1 VHPLLALP
9 YAALAGVAE
18 ALTHL
23 PVDAEH
29 KAWRAIRNRAG
40 GVDRLVQ
47 WAREHRDR
55 TRTLLWMH
63 APSVGEGLQAR
74 PVLERIRARH
84 PQVQLLYT
92 FYSPS
97 AERFAQA
104 MLAAGTV
111 DATEYLPFD
120 TTANATRLLDALAPT
135 ALVFAKLDVWP
146 QLVRTAA
153 ARGVRLGLISA
164 TLSEGSGRG
173 GGLARALLGDA
184 YAALDSVG
192 AIDAADATRL
202 TALGVRADRVTAL
215 GDTRYDQVAARAAA
229 ADRTSA
235 LLAPLASERPTVVAG
250 STWPADEEVLLM
262 AWLRVRKTL
271 PNARLI
277 IAPHEPTPAHTTP
290 IRRWA
295 QAHSIPLAMLSNLS
309 APVGG
314 GATPEFTNS
323 TSHGAEVQANSEAE
337 VLLVDR
343 VGVLGDL
350 YALAQA
356 AYVGGGFHAAGLHSV
371 LEPAAFGA
379 PVLFGPRHTRSR
391 DALLLLEAKGA
402 VAVSDVEELSD
413 ALQILLTEPDTHTR
427 ASRAAKAVV
436 AQGVGAADRST
447 ALVEG
452 LLFSEK

>member
-1 VHPLLALP
+1 MHPLLALP

-40 GVDRLVQ
+40 GVDRLVL

-55 TRTLLWMH
+55 ARPLLWMH

-74 PVLERIRARH
+74 PVLERIRALH

-97 AERFAQA
+97 AERFAQT

-120 TTANATRLLDALAPT
+120 TAANAARLLDALTPT

-164 TLSEGSGRG
+164 TLSEGSGRDG
-173 GGLARALLGDA
+173 SLARALLGDA
-184 YAALDSVG
+184 YAALDRVG

-229 ADRTSA
+229 ADRTSPV
-235 LLAPLASERPTVVAG
+235 LAPLLSTRPTLVAG
-250 STWPADEEVLLM
+250 STWPTDEEVLLM
-262 AWLRVRKTL
+262 AWLRLRKDVPT
-271 PNARLI
+271 ARLI
-277 IAPHEPTPAHTTP
+277 VAPHEPTPAHIAP
-290 IRRWA
+290 IMRWA
-295 QAHSIPLAMLSNLS
+295 QAHAVPLATLSSLS
-309 APVGG
+309 GSAA
-314 GATPEFTNS
+314 GA
-323 TSHGAEVQANSEAE
+323 GSEIE

-402 VAVSDVEELSD
+402 VAVNDVEELSN

-427 ASRAAKAVV
+427 ASRAANAVV

-452 LLFSEK
+452 LLGFKG

>member
-1 VHPLLALP
+1 MHPLLALP

-40 GVDRLVQ
+40 GIERIED
-47 WAREHRDR
+47 WARTHRDR
-55 TRTLLWMH
+55 TRPLLWMH

-97 AERFAQA
+97 AERFAHG

-120 TTANATRLLDALAPT
+120 TTANAERLLDALAPT

-153 ARGVRLGLISA
+153 ARRVRLGLISA

-173 GGLARALLGDA
+173 GSLARALLGDA
-184 YAALDSVG
+184 YAALDRVG

-202 TALGVRADRVTAL
+202 TALGVQADRVTAL

-229 ADRTSA
+229 ADRHSA
-235 LLAPLASERPTVVAG
+235 LLAPLASGRPTVVAG
-250 STWPADEEVLLM
+250 STWPADESVLLA
-262 AWLRVRKTL
+262 AWLRLRKHL
-271 PNARLI
+271 PSARLI
-277 IAPHEPTPAHTTP
+277 IAPHEPTSAHTAP
-290 IRRWA
+290 IVRWA
-295 QAHSIPLAMLSNLS
+295 QAHSIPLTTLS
-309 APVGG
+309 AVTGTGG
-314 GATPEFTNS
+314 DI
-323 TSHGAEVQANSEAE
+323 E

-379 PVLFGPRHTRSR
+379 PVLFGPQHTQSR

-402 VAVSDVEELSD
+402 VACDDAEELSD
-413 ALQILLTEPDTHTR
+413 ALQILLTEPDTLAR

-436 AQGVGAADRST
+436 SQGVGAADRST
-447 ALVEG
+447 KLVEE
-452 LLFSEK
+452 LLF